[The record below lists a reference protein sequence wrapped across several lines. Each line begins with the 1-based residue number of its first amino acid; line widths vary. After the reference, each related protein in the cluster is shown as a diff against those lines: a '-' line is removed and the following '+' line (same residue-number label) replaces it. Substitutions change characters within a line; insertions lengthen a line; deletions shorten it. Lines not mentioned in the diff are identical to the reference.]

1 MSSFTRSLLPI
12 SSRQALFF
20 CLLLAMFELLIYVGS
35 DIVMPAMLYVVAD
48 LNAPVSHVP
57 IALNAYLL
65 GGVAFQW
72 LIGPLSD
79 RFGRRPLLLIGAI
92 LFAVACLI
100 TPLVGDIYVFNVLR
114 FIQGIALGFVVVV
127 SYPALQESF
136 EETDAVRLMA
146 LLANIALLSPLLGPL
161 LGSMLLEL
169 VTWRTLFVGVG
180 VSGILVLIG
189 LWFFMPE
196 TIGVTRTD
204 GSRLEP
210 APLNLASILASY
222 RELLGNARFMQG
234 SFALGLISI
243 PLIGWIGLAPLLLMN
258 NLGLSSIAYGLW
270 QLPIFAGLIAGNL
283 ALNYLVTRFELDAL
297 IRLSL
302 WPIFGGLLFMLAAT
316 LLTGHLLA
324 VVLGLTI
331 YAFGMGICNATLYRQ
346 TLFASESS
354 KGTVA
359 AMLGMISVATI
370 GLGSSALALLGAGTS
385 LAAFAI
391 AASIGAGLALWPLCC
406 LLKRSPI
413 TTTVTT

>member
-20 CLLLAMFELLIYVGS
+20 CLLLATFELLIYVGS

-79 RFGRRPLLLIGAI
+79 CFGRRPLLLIGAT

-222 RELLGNARFMQG
+222 RELLSNARFMQG

-406 LLKRSPI
+406 LLKRPPI
-413 TTTVTT
+413 TASVTI